1 MAKHGERVDVGVA
14 ILGPAYSS
22 SFFAFASSRS
32 FSLSPSLCLCSL
44 LLSLSDHDTLFHCMR
59 TTHSSLLLL
68 PASTHLV
75 NGLQSFS
82 CLSQS
87 SSPSSKP

>member
-1 MAKHGERVDVGVA
+1 VAKHGERVDEGVA

-22 SFFAFASSRS
+22 SFFSFASSRS
-32 FSLSPSLCLCSL
+32 LPVSMCLCSL
-44 LLSLSDHDTLFHCMR
+44 LLSLSDHDTLFHCMC
-59 TTHSSLLLL
+59 TTHSLLVLL